1 MSRFQITI
9 NNSIIDKLKLNPLFF
24 LRFDQSSYY
33 SNHDHKEI
41 DTSTW
46 NSVDKDL
53 KIHLEASKI
62 DLKANHSKYILCLI
76 EINSISVHLI
86 DGKDIDQ
93 NRSDCFVHSVSL
105 KNEGDLKRCFDTYL
119 SHTQSAEI
127 NFPFVELLWL
137 LNDQYFESDTIKRVI
152 DQYDQI
158 SILRLCNGLKD
169 FGRCLS
175 VAKQKELQSIVSSFN
190 VSFDVYEPALISD
203 AYSSIDK
210 ILEYYESC
218 HNIFE
223 AVDLVLDPEMPLVK
237 KDTNGNLLLE
247 LRKWLEN
254 QEAFPNYSFIPNLL
268 ALVSEPVR
276 LKILKRWFHDIRLGN
291 TSFDKDL
298 LSQFK
303 DNRFENFIRFRSS
316 IETPREPMILT
327 VPLLADNIITLI
339 ETDGRA
345 FQDFNGVLD
354 FAITHC
360 DTSHPDIDF
369 RMDRFIP
376 RCDGGTEY
384 NVNFAGFLD
393 YAELRKLDESK
404 FNRDNILQVIR
415 RILNQYAEQKP
426 YWACKWDPTKPLAED
441 QYNNCRKTLSVS
453 QKEDS
458 FNPPSEYQL
467 ECCVNCR
474 YQDKWLVK
482 KRDEF
487 DFNVFFK
494 EDIEL
499 TEEAT
504 EIDISMISVDKFVE
518 FLRLI
523 PSRFQQFDD
532 GAFLVPSTHPRSL
545 LFILVDEFSII
556 TKMRIIPN
564 KNVVAG
570 LRFDIFGIKKSIL
583 AQKGIESTSN
593 LNRQDSET
601 IQNEHEELESKE
613 VHSRIVRVL
622 KAKYNLGEYNE
633 EENYFELPFE
643 QVPLDDI
650 AKRFYFKH
658 SVRENAPLT
667 QRSFLTVQSR
677 YFRPFCS
684 PELAKARNEVLDF
697 PFFWCMGKECFKNSL
712 SEQTLEKTKDWQ
724 NYTLYHLIEIIGY
737 KKLHM
742 TEAGYEPDEAV
753 RQFIAITNKAMKT
766 FRRLKCRS
774 CGHLLFTDG
783 RNGFNRNN
791 YYSCR
796 NYDCKEFQQPIY
808 MSYCFKCK
816 KGLIDSRDSEQCPNG
831 WYICPD
837 CLSCCDDAQYERL
850 AQRYILSNKPIPLWI
865 QGKRGQGHNDKSIYF
880 CPKCGSQIIH
890 YQDDHG
896 DYHHGCPQCRK
907 TYDL

>member
-24 LRFDQSSYY
+24 LRFNQSSYY
-33 SNHDHKEI
+33 SYHDHKEI

-62 DLKANHSKYILCLI
+62 DLKANHSKYILCLL

-119 SHTQSAEI
+119 SHNQSAEI

-152 DQYDQI
+152 AQYDQI
-158 SILRLCNGLKD
+158 SILWLCNGLKD

-175 VAKQKELQSIVSSFN
+175 VVKQKELQSIVSSFN

-327 VPLLADNIITLI
+327 VPLLADNILTLI
-339 ETDGRA
+339 ETGGRT
-345 FQDFNGVLD
+345 FQDYNGVLD
-354 FAITHC
+354 LAITHC

-376 RCDGGTEY
+376 RCDGGTQY
-384 NVNFAGFLD
+384 NENFAGFVD
-393 YAELRKLDESK
+393 FAEIRKMDESK
-404 FNRDNILQVIR
+404 FSCEYILPVVR
-415 RILNQYAEQKP
+415 RILDRFAERKP
-426 YWACKWDPTKPLAED
+426 YWACIWSQANPLNEE
-441 QYNNCRKTLSVS
+441 QYNNCRKFMGIP
-453 QKEDS
+453 Q
-458 FNPPSEYQL
+458 SEYRL
-467 ECCVNCR
+467 ECCVTR
-474 YQDKWLVK
+474 HYEDRWLVK
-482 KRDEF
+482 KKYDF
-487 DFNVFFK
+487 DLSVLFK
-494 EDIEL
+494 DDIEL
-499 TEEAT
+499 TEEPT
-504 EIDISMISVDKFVE
+504 EVDISMISVDKFKE
-518 FLRLI
+518 FIRLI
-523 PSRFQQFDD
+523 PSKFQEFDD
-532 GAFLVPSTHPRSL
+532 GTFLVPYVRTPSL
-545 LFILVDEFSII
+545 LYVLVDAFSTTIR
-556 TKMRIIPN
+556 MRIIPN
-564 KNVVAG
+564 RNVVAG
-570 LRFDIFGIKKSIL
+570 LRFDIFGIKKNIL
-583 AQKGIESTSN
+583 AQRGIESTS
-593 LNRQDSET
+593 QISEE
-601 IQNEHEELESKE
+601 IQKEYEELESRE
-613 VHSRIVRVL
+613 VHSRIVNAL
-622 KAKYNLGEYNE
+622 KTKYDLGDYNE
-633 EENYFELPFE
+633 EKNFFELPYE
-643 QVPLDDI
+643 QVPLDEI
-650 AKRFYFKH
+650 TKKFYFKC
-658 SVRENAPLT
+658 SVCENADLSK
-667 QRSFLTVQSR
+667 RSFLEVQSR
-677 YFRPFCS
+677 RFRPYCS
-684 PELAKARNEVLDF
+684 PELSEAKNEVLDF
-697 PFFWCMGKECFKNSL
+697 PFFWCLGKECFHNSL
-712 SEQTLEKTKDWQ
+712 SEQTIEERKDWQ
-724 NYTLYHLIEIIGY
+724 SYTLYHLIEIIGY
-737 KKLHM
+737 KKLHK
-742 TEAGYEPDEAV
+742 TEAGYEPDESV
-753 RQFIAITNKAMKT
+753 RQFIAITNKVMKT

-783 RNGFNRNN
+783 RSGFNRNN

-796 NYDCKEFQQPIY
+796 NHDCKEFQQLIY
-808 MSYCFKCK
+808 LSYCFKCK
-816 KGLIDSRDSEQCPNG
+816 KGLIDSRDSKRCPNG

-837 CLSCCDDAQYERL
+837 CLSCCDDAQYERQV
-850 AQRYILSNKPIPLWI
+850 QRYLVSNKPIPQRLLEMR
-865 QGKRGQGHNDKSIYF
+865 GKGHNDKNVYF
-880 CPKCGSQIIH
+880 CPQCGSRIVL
-890 YQDDHG
+890 YQDEHG
-896 DYHHGCPQCRK
+896 DFHHGCPQCRK
-907 TYDL
+907 TYDI

>member
-9 NNSIIDKLKLNPLFF
+9 NNNIIDKLKLNPLFF

-33 SNHDHKEI
+33 SYHDHKEI

-119 SHTQSAEI
+119 SHNQSAEI

-152 DQYDQI
+152 AQYDQI
-158 SILRLCNGLKD
+158 SILWLCNGLKD

-175 VAKQKELQSIVSSFN
+175 VVKQKELQSIVSSFN

-384 NVNFAGFLD
+384 NVDFAGFLD

-404 FNRDNILQVIR
+404 FNRDNIMQVIR

-426 YWACKWDPTKPLAED
+426 YWACKWEPTKPLAED
-441 QYNNCRKTLSVS
+441 QYNNCCKTLSVS

-482 KRDEF
+482 KRNEF

-545 LFILVDEFSII
+545 LFIIVDEFSTI

-712 SEQTLEKTKDWQ
+712 SEQTLEETKDWQ

-737 KKLHM
+737 KKLHK
-742 TEAGYEPDEAV
+742 TEAGYEPDESV
-753 RQFIAITNKAMKT
+753 RQFIAITNKVMKT

-783 RNGFNRNN
+783 RSGFNRNN

-796 NYDCKEFQQPIY
+796 NHDCKEFQQLIY
-808 MSYCFKCK
+808 LSYCFKCK
-816 KGLIDSRDSEQCPNG
+816 KGLIDSRDSKRCPNG

-837 CLSCCDDAQYERL
+837 CLSCCDDAQYERQV
-850 AQRYILSNKPIPLWI
+850 QRYLVSNKPIPQRLLEMR
-865 QGKRGQGHNDKSIYF
+865 GKGHNDKNVYF
-880 CPKCGSQIIH
+880 CPQCGSRIVL
-890 YQDDHG
+890 YQDEHG
-896 DYHHGCPQCRK
+896 DFHHGCPQCRK
-907 TYDL
+907 TYDI